1 MRLRTI
7 LCPIDFSDL
16 STRETEVAVE
26 VAREFGARLV
36 LHHDC
41 AAIAPGIARQW
52 DWEATHRNADDEA
65 QARRHM
71 QAALNALPRDV
82 RPEGV
87 VSTGPVAGAMLA
99 LAEQLPADLIVLGS
113 HGWSTETHA
122 SVTERVI
129 AEAPCPVLTF
139 NEGAVSSGRFQLRT
153 EAGGEPPLVVVPTD
167 FSPTAAHA
175 VRYAFALARELPI
188 RLQLLHV
195 LSRPDAGAETVA
207 RARLAALRPADVS
220 APVDVDVTV
229 GDAAEAIFAH
239 LAALTPAFAVL
250 GEHARG
256 WLRRA
261 FTRDTA
267 RRVVHGAS
275 CPVWVVPH
283 RAPLR
288 HQVNGELR

>member
-7 LCPIDFSDL
+7 LCPVDFSDL
-16 STRETEVAVE
+16 SAIETEVAVE
-26 VAREFGARLV
+26 VARAFGARLV

-52 DWEATHRNADDEA
+52 DWEATHREDDSEA
-65 QARRHM
+65 EAERRM

-82 RPEGV
+82 RAEGV
-87 VSTGPVAGAMLA
+87 VSAGPVTGALLA

-129 AEAPCPVLTF
+129 ADAPCPVLTF
-139 NEGAVSSGRFQLRT
+139 NEGAVSTGRFRLRA
-153 EAGGEPPLVVVPTD
+153 EASGEPPIVVVPTD

-175 VRYAFALARELPI
+175 VRYAWALARVLPI
-188 RLQLLHV
+188 RVHLLHV
-195 LSRPDAGAETVA
+195 MSRPSPEAESTA
-207 RARLAALRPADVS
+207 RARLTALQPADVS
-220 APVDVDVTV
+220 GPVDLHVTV

-239 LAALTPAFAVL
+239 LATVKPAFAVL
-250 GEHARG
+250 GEHARAL
-256 WLRRA
+256 LRRA

-267 RRVVHGAS
+267 RRIVHGAS
-275 CPVWVVPH
+275 CPVWVVPQ
-283 RAPLR
+283 RAPL
-288 HQVNGELR
+288 

>member
-7 LCPIDFSDL
+7 LCPVDFSDL
-16 STRETEVAVE
+16 SAIETDVAVG

-52 DWEATHRNADDEA
+52 DWEATHREADSEA
-65 QARRHM
+65 QAERRM

-82 RPEGV
+82 RAEGV
-87 VSTGPVAGAMLA
+87 VSAGPVAGALLA

-122 SVTERVI
+122 SVTERII

-139 NEGAVSSGRFQLRT
+139 NEGAVSARQFRLRAD
-153 EAGGEPPLVVVPTD
+153 AGGEPPIVVVPTD

-175 VRYAFALARELPI
+175 VRYAWALARALPL
-188 RLQLLHV
+188 RVHLLHA
-195 LSRPDAGAETVA
+195 LPRPSPDAESAA

-220 APVDVDVTV
+220 GPVDLHVTV

-239 LAALTPAFAVL
+239 LAAVEPAFAVL
-250 GEHARG
+250 GEHARAF
-256 WLRRA
+256 LRRA

-267 RRVVHGAS
+267 RRIVHGAS
-275 CPVWVVPH
+275 CPVWVVPQ
-283 RAPLR
+283 RAPL
-288 HQVNGELR
+288 

>member
-16 STRETEVAVE
+16 SARETEVAIE

-82 RPEGV
+82 RAESV

-139 NEGAVSSGRFQLRT
+139 NEGAVSSGQFRLCAAT
-153 EAGGEPPLVVVPTD
+153 GGEPPLVVVPTD

-175 VRYAFALARELPI
+175 VRYAWALARALPI
-188 RLQLLHV
+188 RVHLLHA
-195 LSRPDAGAETVA
+195 LPRPAPDAERAA
-207 RARLAALRPADVS
+207 RTRLAALRPADVS
-220 APVDVDVTV
+220 VPVDVHVTA

-239 LAALTPAFAVL
+239 LAAVKPAFAVL
-250 GEHARG
+250 GEHARAI
-256 WLRRA
+256 LRRA
-261 FTRDTA
+261 FTRDTT

-275 CPVWVVPH
+275 CPVWVVPQ
-283 RAPLR
+283 RAPL
-288 HQVNGELR
+288 